1 MVPKPSQ
8 EIGLHHPT
16 EWNHQGKEIEKVY
29 ISRLKLKKVAKKEQ
43 ISQSGPPFHN
53 INQLGESWLADVSII
68 VMHQFS
74 ATFLG
79 LIRTS
84 KLTNI

>member
-8 EIGLHHPT
+8 EIGLHHPI
-16 EWNHQGKEIEKVY
+16 EWNHKGKEIEKVY
-29 ISRLKLKKVAKKEQ
+29 ISRLKLKKVAKEQ
-43 ISQSGPPFHN
+43 ISQSGSPLHN

-68 VMHQFS
+68 AMHQFS